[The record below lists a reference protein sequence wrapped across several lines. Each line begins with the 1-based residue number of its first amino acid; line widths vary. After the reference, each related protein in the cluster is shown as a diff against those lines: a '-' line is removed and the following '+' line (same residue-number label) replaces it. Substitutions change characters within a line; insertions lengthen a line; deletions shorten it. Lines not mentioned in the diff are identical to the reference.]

1 MPIQPAEIAWNAATV
16 NDFRE
21 HGGRITQGPLAGSNL
36 LLLTTIG
43 ARSGDAKTSP
53 VGYTR
58 DAERYVI
65 VGSNSGGPTNSA
77 WLYNL
82 RANPIVT
89 IEVGEETFQARA
101 TVTRGAERRRLLDAH
116 IAIIPAFGQ
125 YEQMTARELPVIT
138 LERVDQEARA

>member
-1 MPIQPAEIAWNAATV
+1 MPIQPSEIAWNTAMI

-21 HGGRITQGPLAGSNL
+21 HGGRITQGPLAGANL

-82 RANPIVT
+82 KANPIVT

-101 TVTRGAERRRLLDAH
+101 TVTKGAERRRLLDAH
-116 IAIIPAFGQ
+116 IAKIPAFGQ
-125 YEQMTARELPVIT
+125 YEQMTGRELPVIT
-138 LERVDQEARA
+138 LERVDQETRA